1 MNTISPNYLKLRG
14 LANGQCW
21 QRSPPR
27 RLKWLGTHWI
37 CQLMFRLHK
46 THCRLWRLRFCR
58 AYRTF
63 WRLGL
68 HRANWRLW
76 SLRLCRSHRL
86 GWLQGPAQD
95 LLVQFLGKKTST
107 GMSKCIY
114 FFKQLKVQVKNG
126 CSVSFLT
133 QETQTNK
140 RPPPPGTKHFYCGS
154 EKRNINMIGRNS
166 WGRP

>member
-1 MNTISPNYLKLRG
+1 MASVDRGVPPEGLNDLGPTGSGSSCSGCTRLTADSGGCGSAGHTGHSGGLGCTGQTGDSGAWGCVGHTDSAGCRDLRST
-14 LANGQCW
+14 CW
-21 QRSPPR
+21 FSFWER
-27 RLKWLGTHWI
+27 R
-37 CQLMFRLHK
+37 QV
-46 THCRLWRLRFCR
+46 
-58 AYRTF
+58 
-63 WRLGL
+63 
-68 HRANWRLW
+68 
-76 SLRLCRSHRL
+76 
-86 GWLQGPAQD
+86 P
-95 LLVQFLGKKTST
+95 
-107 GMSKCIY
+107 SKCIY